1 MSSDAEHLHL
11 IHYQTALQDKIEVI
25 LQQPS
30 SATNNALISTVLAEI
45 NQVSAL
51 LRALASNCT
60 SLLIKSFSMPS
71 LSVPSSNLILSDLSK
86 FTEDQLDFDGS
97 DLSIES
103 LSSIFSI
110 PLVLSTPLFFL
121 IQRVSILIGKYS
133 FPWSLF

>member
-121 IQRVSILIGKYS
+121 IQRVSILISKYS